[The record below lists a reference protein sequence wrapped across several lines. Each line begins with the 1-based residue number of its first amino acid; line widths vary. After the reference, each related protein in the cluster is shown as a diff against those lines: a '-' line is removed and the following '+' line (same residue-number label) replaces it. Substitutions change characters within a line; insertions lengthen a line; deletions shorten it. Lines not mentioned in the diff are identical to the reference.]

1 MLQPTVFDRSF
12 QYGDGV
18 FTTIKVEGG
27 ELQRWSL
34 HWQRLQLSCQR
45 LAIHLPDESTVLAK
59 AKSAITGAEQVVK
72 LVVSRGH
79 GGRGYSCKGVS
90 GADIYVIVSPL
101 PVIPHLHTGIKLGV
115 AQLQLGIQPLLA
127 GIKHNSRLET
137 VLLKAEA
144 ERSNYDDLLVTDS
157 AGFVT
162 ECCAANIFFAH
173 EGLWHTPKL
182 TRAGV
187 AGVMREWL
195 FSQIEVIEDD
205 FSLATVRQAE
215 AMFIS
220 NALIGIVPVRSFE
233 LKKLDISPVLQLQ
246 TALKL
251 KGCK

>member
-1 MLQPTVFDRSF
+1 
-12 QYGDGV
+12 
-18 FTTIKVEGG
+18 
-27 ELQRWSL
+27 
-34 HWQRLQLSCQR
+34 
-45 LAIHLPDESTVLAK
+45 
-59 AKSAITGAEQVVK
+59 
-72 LVVSRGH
+72 
-79 GGRGYSCKGVS
+79 
-90 GADIYVIVSPL
+90 
-101 PVIPHLHTGIKLGV
+101 
-115 AQLQLGIQPLLA
+115 
-127 GIKHNSRLET
+127 

-162 ECCAANIFFAH
+162 ECCAANIFFAL
-173 EGLWHTPKL
+173 EGVWHTPKL